1 MIERIAG
8 LKVGKSLAIG
18 SALLLLSIF
27 AVEYYADKRGF
38 SYKELIV
45 VLSGLIMGVI
55 VFGGERGI
63 RFGLVLWVFTLGLGY
78 RTVEWTPNL
87 RIHPSEILIWALFVC
102 IFAQRKMLATSRLS
116 LPWWLWLSLP
126 FWVFAWW
133 PLILGDAPW
142 DKMMNECR
150 DFLLLVPLMIVTSV
164 VLQRQRY
171 WSYLLV
177 AFYVTAT
184 WIAFMGVAE
193 YWFPGLKS
201 MFPAFMTAPKAELT
215 VEGFARAQFSFWGG
229 APATF
234 VCALALPAALF
245 MTSIWRNWLPRTL
258 ILAAALLQ
266 LLAIYIGG
274 YRSLWLVVLIQVLV
288 GCTLRLKKHGFIVAL
303 VFLVVAVGGNQF
315 IPKSD
320 ERVSSGIA
328 AFSGAPIDHSAQLRW
343 DRASWA
349 INDVQESPFGKGWSA
364 AGWVH
369 SDFLQVA
376 ANLGIIAGLIFLGGY
391 VHTLVRLVR
400 RTIKG
405 FSSTEEVD
413 IALSLL
419 LSFVGAGGLLAMQG
433 VEVLPQMILPVWF
446 IWSLVDIWLRQK
458 ADAKEP
464 VYSYAAANLYPAADF
479 Q

>member
-8 LKVGKSLAIG
+8 FKLGKSLAIA
-18 SALLLLSIF
+18 SALLLLGIL
-27 AVEYYADKRGF
+27 AVEFYVDRRGF

-45 VLSGLIMGVI
+45 VLGALIMAVI

-63 RFGLVLWVFTLGLGY
+63 RFGLVLWVLTLGLGY

-87 RIHPSEILIWALFVC
+87 RIHPSEILIWVLFVC
-102 IFAQRKMLATSRLS
+102 IFFQRKMLADSRLS

-126 FWVFAWW
+126 FWVLAWW
-133 PLILGDAPW
+133 PLILGDALW

-150 DFLLLVPLMIVTSV
+150 DFLLLIPLMIVTSV
-164 VLQRQRY
+164 VLRRQRY

-177 AFYVTAT
+177 AFYVTGS
-184 WIAFMGVAE
+184 WIALMGVAE
-193 YWFPGLKS
+193 YWFPDLMK
-201 MFPAFMTAPKAELT
+201 MFPAFISTPKAELT

-245 MTSIWRNWLPRTL
+245 MTSIWRRWLPRTF
-258 ILAAALLQ
+258 ILVAASLQ
-266 LLAIYIGG
+266 ILAIYIGG
-274 YRSLWLVVLIQVLV
+274 YRSLWLVVLIQVLIA
-288 GCTLRLKKHGFIVAL
+288 CTLRLKKHGLVVAL
-303 VFLVVAVGGNQF
+303 LFLVVAVGGNQF
-315 IPKSD
+315 IPKTD
-320 ERVSSGIA
+320 ERVVSGIA
-328 AFSGAPIDHSAQLRW
+328 AVSGAPIDHSAQQRW

-349 INDVQESPFGKGWSA
+349 VNDVKESPFGKGWSA

-391 VHTLVRLVR
+391 VYTLVRLVR
-400 RTIKG
+400 RTV
-405 FSSTEEVD
+405 SSFRSTVEGD
-413 IALSLL
+413 LALSLL

-446 IWSLVDIWLRQK
+446 VWSLVDIWLRQK
-458 ADAKEP
+458 AEAKEFA
-464 VYSYAAANLYPAADF
+464 YSYATANLYPAADF